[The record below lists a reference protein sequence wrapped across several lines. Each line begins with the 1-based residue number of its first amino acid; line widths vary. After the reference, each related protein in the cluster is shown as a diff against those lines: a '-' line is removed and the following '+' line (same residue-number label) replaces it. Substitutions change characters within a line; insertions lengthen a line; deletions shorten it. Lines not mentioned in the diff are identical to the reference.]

1 MQKKSVALVFVVLA
15 GLCSCLFFSCSHKLG
30 YSVVLWS
37 SPEQNLYAGNLV
49 RVYIKSNISQV
60 YVVGLTD
67 SKEKTEV
74 PFWQIL
80 PPQSK
85 SKVLKQYEP
94 YQEYKNIY
102 AKVVLDGLP
111 VRNEPVNTS
120 RQVYRLRNN
129 EVVKVLYK
137 GEGVLPSAGAK
148 TMEGEWL
155 WILTQDGTTGW
166 CFSYNLRLY
175 DEFDKAD
182 SLDTDNALDQR
193 LELVLDKTWYPDS
206 YAAMIASNQIDIS
219 QLKKEYCF
227 DTGKESGTVTL
238 KVKDTNA
245 SWKYEG
251 TQKQEDNV
259 YSFTG
264 TSLVMTIRDENNI
277 VIQYSDEK
285 GRPFSYNFTTIGDSI
300 ENLILAETERRRAV
314 YEQLLEFGTDFSSSN
329 YGTLQFLE
337 NGTFIWSG
345 YQRLVPDVIAENSGT
360 TGTIEFCYF
369 LDDSIRNAYDGV
381 ITFVFDRSK
390 KRSSF
395 MYKMEL
401 DGLRFEETT
410 SAVEKNAVFT
420 QRGSNAL
427 VLYFGRN

>member
-1 MQKKSVALVFVVLA
+1 
-15 GLCSCLFFSCSHKLG
+15 
-30 YSVVLWS
+30 
-37 SPEQNLYAGNLV
+37 
-49 RVYIKSNISQV
+49 
-60 YVVGLTD
+60 
-67 SKEKTEV
+67 
-74 PFWQIL
+74 
-80 PPQSK
+80 
-85 SKVLKQYEP
+85 
-94 YQEYKNIY
+94 
-102 AKVVLDGLP
+102 
-111 VRNEPVNTS
+111 
-120 RQVYRLRNN
+120 
-129 EVVKVLYK
+129 
-137 GEGVLPSAGAK
+137 
-148 TMEGEWL
+148 
-155 WILTQDGTTGW
+155 
-166 CFSYNLRLY
+166 
-175 DEFDKAD
+175 
-182 SLDTDNALDQR
+182 
-193 LELVLDKTWYPDS
+193 
-206 YAAMIASNQIDIS
+206 
-219 QLKKEYCF
+219 
-227 DTGKESGTVTL
+227 
-238 KVKDTNA
+238 
-245 SWKYEG
+245 
-251 TQKQEDNV
+251 
-259 YSFTG
+259 
-264 TSLVMTIRDENNI
+264 MTIRDENNI

>member
-1 MQKKSVALVFVVLA
+1 M
-15 GLCSCLFFSCSHKLG
+15 
-30 YSVVLWS
+30 
-37 SPEQNLYAGNLV
+37 
-49 RVYIKSNISQV
+49 
-60 YVVGLTD
+60 
-67 SKEKTEV
+67 
-74 PFWQIL
+74 

-85 SKVLKQYEP
+85 SKVLKLYEP

-166 CFSYNLRLY
+166 CFSYNLRLF
-175 DEFDKAD
+175 DEYDKAD
-182 SLDTDNALDQR
+182 SLDTDNSLDQR
-193 LELVLDKTWYPDS
+193 LELVLDKTWYPES

-238 KVKDTNA
+238 RVKDTNV

-259 YSFTG
+259 YAFTG

-285 GRPFSYNFTTIGDSI
+285 GRPFSYNFTIIGDSI
-300 ENLILAETERRRAV
+300 ENLILAETERRKAV
-314 YEQLLEFGTDFSSSN
+314 YEQLLEFGTSFSSSN